1 MKKAQPI
8 KYFIMI
14 DGKKMKDRN
23 GKIINYSDKDA
34 QMITEQWQSQ
44 GIDAKYGCN
53 IPLSDLGW

>member
-53 IPLSDLGW
+53 IPL